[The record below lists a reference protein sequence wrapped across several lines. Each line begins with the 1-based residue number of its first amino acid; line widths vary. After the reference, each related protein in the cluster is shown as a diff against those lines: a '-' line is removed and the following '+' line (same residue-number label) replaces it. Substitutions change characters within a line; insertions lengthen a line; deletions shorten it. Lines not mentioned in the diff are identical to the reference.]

1 MRISYTCEMGKIKPF
16 YTIYISVVM
25 KENEWKKIS
34 KFNLTKWHVPTI
46 NVEKQNWSFGFKKEG

>member
-1 MRISYTCEMGKIKPF
+1 MGKIKPF